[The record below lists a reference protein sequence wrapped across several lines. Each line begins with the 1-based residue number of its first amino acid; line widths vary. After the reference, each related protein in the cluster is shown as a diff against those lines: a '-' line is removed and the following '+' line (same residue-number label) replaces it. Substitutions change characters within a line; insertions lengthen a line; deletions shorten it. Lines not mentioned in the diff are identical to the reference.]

1 MLLQFV
7 SFHSFLW
14 LSSIRVCVCVCVCV
28 HTVFIDS
35 ALDGHL
41 SYLRILAV
49 VNNAAMRI
57 KVIF

>member
-1 MLLQFV
+1 M
-7 SFHSFLW
+7 
-14 LSSIRVCVCVCVCV
+14 CVCVCVCV